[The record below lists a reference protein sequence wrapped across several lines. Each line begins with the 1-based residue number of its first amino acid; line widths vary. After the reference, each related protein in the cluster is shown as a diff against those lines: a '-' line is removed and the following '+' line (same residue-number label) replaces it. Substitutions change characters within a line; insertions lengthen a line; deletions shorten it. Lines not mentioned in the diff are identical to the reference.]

1 MSWELR
7 ICSLIISH
15 KHQVWEVFP
24 GKSERFRI
32 FPKITQQPKLSD
44 CPEP

>member
-15 KHQVWEVFP
+15 KHQVREVLP
-24 GKSERFRI
+24 GKSERFRV
-32 FPKITQQPKLSD
+32 FSEITQQPKLSD
-44 CPEP
+44 SAAP